1 MIAATI
7 SPNAA
12 IAISARRKV
21 EERSVLARSTET
33 ISDAAD
39 GVDQRIGLGIID
51 LAADATDIDVDDVGG
66 GIEVQIPDMLEQHRT
81 RDDAALVADEI
92 FEQLEFPRQQRN
104 LPAAAARAPRDQ
116 VDGEIADPQ
125 DRLLGNGV
133 AAPAECLQPRQ
144 QFGEGERLD
153 EIIVAAGAQAAHAVV
168 DLAKCGNDQERR
180 GDAVVAQ
187 LAHHAD
193 AVDVGQHAVD
203 GDHGIVARGAVAEG
217 FAPRGGEIDVVA
229 RNRQLLDELACGFR
243 IVLDDQNAAVT
254 SGHDKLR
261 ATIATRLSRSGAE
274 RNRPMT
280 IATMVRYGDAS
291 TKSLRTH

>member
-12 IAISARRKV
+12 IASSASLKV
-21 EERSVLARSTET
+21 EDLSVLTRSTEA

-39 GVDQRIGLGIID
+39 GVDQRIGLAVVD
-51 LAADATDIDVDDVGG
+51 LAADAPAIDIDDVGG

-81 RDDAALVADEI
+81 GDDAALVADEI
-92 FEQLEFPRQQRN
+92 FEQLKLPRQQRN
-104 LPAAAARAPRDQ
+104 LPAAPAGAARDQ

-125 DRLLGNGV
+125 KCFLGDGL
-133 AAPAECLQPRQ
+133 AATAVRFQPREKLD
-144 QFGEGERLD
+144 EGEWLD
-153 EIIVAAGAQAAHAVV
+153 EIIVAAGAQAAYAVI
-168 DLAKCGNDQERR
+168 DLAERRDDQEGSR
-180 GDAVVAQ
+180 DAVVAQ
-187 LAHHAD
+187 LPHHRN

-203 GDHGIVARGAVAEG
+203 GDHGIVARGAVAQG
-217 FAPRGGEIDVVA
+217 LAAGCGEIDVIA
-229 RNRQLLDELACGFR
+229 RGGQLLDELACGLW
-243 IVLDDQNAAVT
+243 IVLDDQDTAVT

-291 TKSLRTH
+291 TKS

>member
-7 SPNAA
+7 SPNVA

-21 EERSVLARSTET
+21 EERRVLARSTET

-39 GVDQRIGLGIID
+39 GVDQRIGLGIIY
-51 LAADATDIDVDDVGG
+51 LATDAPDLDVDDVCG
-66 GIEVQIPDMLEQHRT
+66 GIDMQIPD
-81 RDDAALVADEI
+81 
-92 FEQLEFPRQQRN
+92 
-104 LPAAAARAPRDQ
+104 
-116 VDGEIADPQ
+116 
-125 DRLLGNGV
+125 
-133 AAPAECLQPRQ
+133 
-144 QFGEGERLD
+144 
-153 EIIVAAGAQAAHAVV
+153 
-168 DLAKCGNDQERR
+168 
-180 GDAVVAQ
+180 
-187 LAHHAD
+187 
-193 AVDVGQHAVD
+193 
-203 GDHGIVARGAVAEG
+203 IVARGAVAEG
-217 FAPRGGEIDVVA
+217 LPPGGGEIDVVA
-229 RNRQLLDELACGFR
+229 GNRQLLDELACGFR